1 GDDKVWVD
9 GLDLAVAQQV
19 AAAEYAPTRPLAL
32 RKPVAAETRHG
43 GRQHHVLTRL
53 VLRQLHVATV
63 VEDVGRL
70 LVRVERR
77 PPRID
82 QQPLHSPDLPLSLCT
97 HCRSSQSSSRAT
109 GLA

>member
-53 VLRQLHVATV
+53 VLRQLHVTAV
-63 VEDVGRL
+63 VDDVGRL

-82 QQPLHSPDLPLSLCT
+82 QQPPHGLNLPLALT
-97 HCRSSQSSSRAT
+97 HRSSPRDRKSVV
-109 GLA
+109 